1 MDQTPL
7 TRRAVVAGGCGLA
20 AAAALT
26 ACSGYGASGPV
37 TASAPSAAPNE
48 AASTAGGNAASPGA
62 VAAVADVPVGGGIV
76 LADQDLV
83 VTQPVAG
90 TFKGFS
96 AVCTH
101 QGCVVSSVSDGKI
114 NCACHGS
121 VYSAADGSVERGP
134 APAAL
139 APVDVTVSG
148 DQITLA

>member
-37 TASAPSAAPNE
+37 TASAPSAVPNE

-76 LADQDLV
+76 LDGRLCDISASIGIAPADPAA
-83 VTQPVAG
+83 TPA
-90 TFKGFS
+90 T
-96 AVCTH
+96 AV
-101 QGCVVSSVSDGKI
+101 
-114 NCACHGS
+114 
-121 VYSAADGSVERGP
+121 SAAD
-134 APAAL
+134 AAMYR
-139 APVDVTVSG
+139 AKRAG
-148 DQITLA
+148 RNRAAR